1 MFLYG
6 IVASLVTI
14 FSPAR
19 GPVLVQLFRQ
29 FLADESGAT
38 AIEYAFFLGLIAVA
52 IVGSLNTLR
61 GGMIN
66 MYDFVSSEVD
76 EVINGSP

>member
-1 MFLYG
+1 M
-6 IVASLVTI
+6 
-14 FSPAR
+14 
-19 GPVLVQLFRQ
+19 QLFRE

-38 AIEYAFFLGLIAVA
+38 AIEYALMLGLVAVA

-66 MYDFVSSEVD
+66 MYDLVANNVD
-76 EVINGSP
+76 TAINGPTP